1 MSSITGLRVNRII
14 TDGVPGKTSQL
25 LLATTALTGLLLV
38 APAGAVEY
46 KFGEVGG
53 SVDTILS
60 AGASM
65 RTSARDCEN
74 VGDANGGCQ
83 KRNSTGLQRGSSPG
97 VNTDD
102 GNLNYDQW
110 DVFSGAMK
118 ATSEV
123 QASFRNFGAFVR
135 GTAFI
140 DPIVDNVDFRDLEH
154 PQRTGRTGVSQNA
167 KLLDYFVSGSFEV
180 GSSPLE
186 IKLGNQVISW
196 GESTFIQNGLSQIN
210 PIDVAAVRKPGSE
223 LKEFFVPILAARAS
237 LGLPNNFSI
246 DGFYQFKAD
255 QIVPDPSGTF
265 FSAADIVGRG
275 SQPIRGGA
283 YTFGDDG
290 RFNPF
295 VIANGLDHETQW
307 YSAQGVN
314 VPAVSIERNNDKRAS
329 DGGEFGFALRYFAS
343 EFNQGTEF
351 GLFFMNLHSRLPI
364 VEFSRQ
370 DPATAKYHVTP
381 FAALPGEIGGFGSVV
396 GAAPPGGSRN
406 AFEVAQSTC
415 NIIGASGG
423 TFAMAA
429 NGVGSASTPFSF
441 DPNADG
447 VAGFGAGDAAA
458 NSVRDLAAGRL
469 ALALPGGYTNCNNMV
484 RLFNRGLATIDDI
497 TAAALANTQS
507 YRLHYPKDVQTVGLS
522 VSTTV
527 SGIAVQAEATYRHDQ
542 PFNYAFAEQAALAND
557 LSGQTAFATRA
568 PQAGGLSPFGF
579 PAALGL
585 KQVVAGAGAGPGGTN
600 VLDAAVPG
608 YVFTQASALNQTA
621 ARSGQ
626 TTFTDVAA
634 LQEALLGLAP
644 GAINR
649 GTPPIPGL
657 PVIGLRREIPAALA
671 DKAAAGTLTAADVL
685 GILPSTAAD
694 AAALGIPF
702 NDASARAA
710 QVVATSNATG
720 YITIDALNTNP
731 RTTMPTGTPLSG
743 GVNAAGAPVLSGFIA
758 PASAIVSASPAD
770 VPLTATLGG
779 LPVAQTKASVIPA
792 SAMGRDGFIKPAY
805 EDVFTAQTTLTSL
818 LFASNPV
825 VQFAAADGGVLV
837 TEIGMVMVPGI
848 STSSGIAGGNTKG
861 LANSLAAQTAALNAD
876 LELASG
882 YATKFS
888 WGAQGLMSLTYN
900 RAFGSPVNLSP
911 SVAWKWDFGG
921 NTPAPF
927 GNYQAERKAITIGI
941 NGTYL
946 ANWAASLSW
955 TSNFGP
961 DAPLDDRDFA
971 SATVSY
977 AF

>member
-1 MSSITGLRVNRII
+1 MYSTMRLRVN
-14 TDGVPGKTSQL
+14 TGAESKTSGGVTRL
-25 LLATTALTGLLLV
+25 LLVSTALTGVLLS
-38 APAGAVEY
+38 APSGAVEY
-46 KFGEVGG
+46 KFGEVSGA
-53 SVDTILS
+53 VDTILS

-74 VGDANGGCQ
+74 IGDGNGGCQ

-123 QASFRNFGAFVR
+123 QASWRNFGAFVR
-135 GTAFI
+135 GTAFV
-140 DPIVDNVDFRDLEH
+140 DPIVDNVDFRDLES
-154 PQRTGRTGVSQNA
+154 PQRSEVSQNA

-223 LKEFFVPILAARAS
+223 LKEFFTPILAARAS
-237 LGLPNNFSI
+237 IGLPNNFSL
-246 DGFYQFKAD
+246 DGFYQFKSD
-255 QIVPDPSGTF
+255 NIVPDPSGTF

-283 YTFGDDG
+283 NTLGDDG

-295 VIANGLDHETQW
+295 VIANGLDFETQW

-314 VPAVSIERNNDKRAS
+314 VPAVSIERNNDKNA
-329 DGGEFGFALRYFAS
+329 DNGGEFGFALRYFAS

-370 DPATAKYHVTP
+370 DPASAKYHITP
-381 FAALPGEIGGFGSVV
+381 FAALPGEIGGFGSAV

-415 NIIGASGG
+415 NIIGASGA
-423 TFAMAA
+423 TFALAA
-429 NGVGSASTPFSF
+429 GGVGSASTPFSF

-447 VAGFGAGDAAA
+447 IAGFGPGDAAA
-458 NSVRDLAAGRL
+458 NSQRDLAAGRL
-469 ALALPGGYTNCNNMV
+469 ALALPGGRTNCNNMV
-484 RLFNRGLATIDDI
+484 QLFNRGVASIEDI
-497 TAAALANTQS
+497 AAAALANTQS

-522 VSTTV
+522 LSTTV

-542 PFNYAFAEQAALAND
+542 PFNYAFAEQAALASD
-557 LSGQTAFATRA
+557 LSGLTALATRA

-579 PAALGL
+579 PSSV
-585 KQVVAGAGAGPGGTN
+585 KQVVAGAGAGPGGVN
-600 VLDAAVPG
+600 VLDAAVPS
-608 YVFTQASALNQTA
+608 FAPTQISALNQTA
-621 ARSGQ
+621 ARTGQ

-644 GAINR
+644 GTINR
-649 GTPPIPGL
+649 GTPPIAGL
-657 PVIGLRREIPAALA
+657 PVIGLRREIPSALA
-671 DKAAAGTLTAADVL
+671 DKAAAGTLTTADVL
-685 GILPSTAAD
+685 GIIPSTAAD
-694 AAALGIPF
+694 AAAVGLPF

-720 YITIDALNTNP
+720 FITIDALNTNP

-770 VPLTATLGG
+770 VALTATLGG

-805 EDVFTAQTTLTSL
+805 EDVFTAQATMTSL

-825 VQFAAADGGVLV
+825 VQFATADGGVLV
-837 TEIGMVMVPGI
+837 TEVGMVMVPGI
-848 STSSGIAGGNTKG
+848 STQSGIAGGNTKG

-927 GNYQAERKAITIGI
+927 GNYQAERKAITLGLS
-941 NGTYL
+941 GTYL
-946 ANWAASLSW
+946 ANWAGSVSW

-971 SATVSY
+971 AATVSY

>member
-1 MSSITGLRVNRII
+1 MSNATTRLKVVRGFARK
-14 TDGVPGKTSQL
+14 VPGNISSL
-25 LLATTALTGLLLV
+25 FMATTALTGVILS
-38 APAGAVEY
+38 APAIAVEY
-46 KFGEVGG
+46 KFGEVSGA
-53 SVDTILS
+53 VDTILS

-74 VGDANGGCQ
+74 IGDANGGCQ
-83 KRNSTGLQRGSSPG
+83 KRNSTGLRRASSPG

-123 QASFRNFGAFVR
+123 QASWRNFGAFVR
-135 GTAFI
+135 GTAFV
-140 DPIVDNVDFRDLEH
+140 DPIVDNVDFRDLES
-154 PQRTGRTGVSQNA
+154 PQRSEVSQNA
-167 KLLDYFVSGSFEV
+167 KLLDYFVSGSFDV
-180 GSSPLE
+180 GGQPLE
-186 IKLGNQVISW
+186 LKLGNQVISW

-223 LKEFFVPILAARAS
+223 LKEFFTPILAARAS
-237 LGLPNNFSI
+237 IGLPNNFSL
-246 DGFYQFKAD
+246 DGFYQFKSD
-255 QIVPDPSGTF
+255 NIVPDPSGTF

-275 SQPIRGGA
+275 SQPIRGGNN
-283 YTFGDDG
+283 TLGDDG

-295 VIANGLDHETQW
+295 VIANGLDFETQW

-314 VPAVSIERNNDKRAS
+314 VPAVSIERNNDKNA
-329 DGGEFGFALRYFAS
+329 DNGGEFGFALRYFAS

-370 DPATAKYHVTP
+370 DPATAKYHVIP
-381 FAALPGEIGGFGSVV
+381 LAALPGEIGGFGSVV

-406 AFEVAQSTC
+406 AFEVAQSVC
-415 NIIGASGG
+415 NIVGASGA
-423 TFAMAA
+423 TFALASG
-429 NGVGSASTPFSF
+429 GVGSANTPFSF

-447 VAGFGAGDAAA
+447 IAGFGPGDAAA

-469 ALALPGGYTNCNNMV
+469 ALALPGGRTNCNNMV
-484 RLFNRGLATIDDI
+484 QLFNRGTVSIEDI
-497 TAAALANTQS
+497 TTAALVNTQS

-522 VSTTV
+522 LSTTV
-527 SGIAVQAEATYRHDQ
+527 SGVAVQAEATYRHDQ

-557 LSGQTAFATRA
+557 LSGQTALVTRA

-579 PAALGL
+579 PSSV
-585 KQVVAGAGAGPGGTN
+585 KQVVAGAGAGPGGVN

-608 YVFTQASALNQTA
+608 FAPTQISALNQTA

-644 GAINR
+644 GTINR
-649 GTPPIPGL
+649 GTPPIAGL
-657 PVIGLRREIPAALA
+657 PVIGLRREIPSALA
-671 DKAAAGTLTAADVL
+671 DKAAAGTLTTADVL

-694 AAALGIPF
+694 AAALGLPF

-770 VPLTATLGG
+770 VPLTAPLGG
-779 LPVAQTKASVIPA
+779 LPVAQTVSSVIPQ

-805 EDVFTAQTTLTSL
+805 EDVFTAQATATSL

-837 TEIGMVMVPGI
+837 TEVGMVMVPGI

-861 LANSLAAQTAALNAD
+861 LANSLAAQTAAINAD

-927 GNYQAERKAITIGI
+927 GNYQAERKAITIGV

-971 SATVSY
+971 AATVSY

>member
-1 MSSITGLRVNRII
+1 
-14 TDGVPGKTSQL
+14 
-25 LLATTALTGLLLV
+25 
-38 APAGAVEY
+38 
-46 KFGEVGG
+46 
-53 SVDTILS
+53 
-60 AGASM
+60 
-65 RTSARDCEN
+65 
-74 VGDANGGCQ
+74 
-83 KRNSTGLQRGSSPG
+83 
-97 VNTDD
+97 
-102 GNLNYDQW
+102 
-110 DVFSGAMK
+110 
-118 ATSEV
+118 
-123 QASFRNFGAFVR
+123 
-135 GTAFI
+135 
-140 DPIVDNVDFRDLEH
+140 
-154 PQRTGRTGVSQNA
+154 
-167 KLLDYFVSGSFEV
+167 
-180 GSSPLE
+180 
-186 IKLGNQVISW
+186 SW

-223 LKEFFVPILAARAS
+223 LKEFFTPILAARAS
-237 LGLPNNFSI
+237 LGLPGGFSI
-246 DGFYQFKAD
+246 DGFYQFKSD
-255 QIVPDPSGTF
+255 NIVPDPSGTF
-265 FSAADIVGRG
+265 FSASDIVGRG
-275 SQPIRGGA
+275 SQPIRGGNN
-283 YTFGDDG
+283 TLGDDG

-295 VIANGLDHETQW
+295 VIANGLDFETQW

-314 VPAVSIERNNDKRAS
+314 VPAVSIERNNDKNA
-329 DGGEFGFALRYFAS
+329 DNGGEFGFALRYFAS

-370 DPATAKYHVTP
+370 DPATAKYHVIP
-381 FAALPGEIGGFGSVV
+381 LAALPGEIGGFGSVV

-406 AFEVAQSTC
+406 AFEVAQSVC
-415 NIIGASGG
+415 NIVGASGA
-423 TFAMAA
+423 TFALASG
-429 NGVGSASTPFSF
+429 GVGSANTPFSF

-447 VAGFGAGDAAA
+447 VPGFGPGDAVA
-458 NSVRDLAAGRL
+458 NSQRDLAAGRL
-469 ALALPGGYTNCNNMV
+469 ALALPGGRTNCNNMV
-484 RLFNRGLATIDDI
+484 QLFNRGVASIEDI
-497 TAAALANTQS
+497 AAAALANTQS

-522 VSTTV
+522 LSTTV

-579 PAALGL
+579 PSSV
-585 KQVVAGAGAGPGGTN
+585 KQVVAGAGAGPGGVN

-608 YVFTQASALNQTA
+608 FAPTQISALNQTA
-621 ARSGQ
+621 ARTGQ

-634 LQEALLGLAP
+634 LQESLLGLAP
-644 GAINR
+644 GTINR

-657 PVIGLRREIPAALA
+657 PAIGLRREIPSALA
-671 DKAAAGTLTAADVL
+671 DKAAAGTLTTADVL

-694 AAALGIPF
+694 AAALGLPF

-770 VPLTATLGG
+770 VPLTAHLGG
-779 LPVAQTKASVIPA
+779 LPVAQTVSSVIPQ
-792 SAMGRDGFIKPAY
+792 SAIGRDGFIKPAY

-837 TEIGMVMVPGI
+837 TEVGMVMVPGI

-861 LANSLAAQTAALNAD
+861 LANSLAAQTAAINLD

-911 SVAWKWDFGG
+911 SVAWKWDLGG
-921 NTPAPF
+921 NTP
-927 GNYQAERKAITIGI
+927 
-941 NGTYL
+941 
-946 ANWAASLSW
+946 
-955 TSNFGP
+955 
-961 DAPLDDRDFA
+961 
-971 SATVSY
+971 
-977 AF
+977 

>member
-1 MSSITGLRVNRII
+1 MSSTTHSRVSRCFIWEISGNRFRN
-14 TDGVPGKTSQL
+14 
-25 LLATTALTGLLLV
+25 LLASTALTSVFL
-38 APAGAVEY
+38 ASPALAVEY
-46 KFGEVGG
+46 KFGEVSG

-135 GTAFI
+135 GTAFV
-140 DPIVDNVDFRDLEH
+140 DPIVDNVDFRDLES
-154 PQRTGRTGVSQNA
+154 PQRSEVSQNA

-180 GSSPLE
+180 GSQSLE
-186 IKLGNQVISW
+186 LKLGNQVISW

-210 PIDVAAVRKPGSE
+210 PIDVSAVRKPGSE
-223 LKEFFVPILAARAS
+223 LKEFFTPILAARAS
-237 LGLPNNFSI
+237 LGLPNNFSL
-246 DGFYQFKAD
+246 DGFYQFKSD
-255 QIVPDPSGTF
+255 NIVPDPSGTF
-265 FSAADIVGRG
+265 FSSADIVGRG

-283 YTFGDDG
+283 STFGDDG

-295 VIANGLDHETQW
+295 VIASGLDHETQW

-314 VPAVSIERNNDKRAS
+314 VPAVSIERNNDKNA
-329 DGGEFGFALRYFAS
+329 DNGGEFGLALRYFAS

-370 DPATAKYHVTP
+370 DPATAKYHITP

-447 VAGFGAGDAAA
+447 LAGFGPNDAAA

-497 TAAALANTQS
+497 AAAALANTQS

-527 SGIAVQAEATYRHDQ
+527 SGIAIQAEATYRHDQ

-579 PAALGL
+579 PSSV
-585 KQVVAGAGAGPGGTN
+585 KQVVAGAGAGPGGVN

-608 YVFTQASALNQTA
+608 FVPTQASALNQTA

-644 GAINR
+644 GTINR

-671 DKAAAGTLTAADVL
+671 DKAAAGTLTSADVL

-694 AAALGIPF
+694 AAALGLPF
-702 NDASARAA
+702 NDAAARAA
-710 QVVATSNATG
+710 QVAATSNTTG

-779 LPVAQTKASVIPA
+779 LPVAQTVSSAIPK

-861 LANSLAAQTAALNAD
+861 LVNSLAAQTAALNAD

-971 SATVSY
+971 AATVSY